1 MKKKLRKKT
10 KDQNLIF
17 FEKKDQ
23 NRKQCVSEFLYG
35 THFLNSKI
43 LFFLKKGHAHQF
55 YEACQV
61 ERSEKADGLPPR
73 MFMACPKPKFLNAA
87 EITAAKDPVCSLK
100 NILMVVYKVHCEAR
114 TYTLSTQA
122 ADQFSD
128 YFTEF
133 RTNVE
138 LTYKKDSC
146 IRLGY
151 NKYK

>member
-1 MKKKLRKKT
+1 
-10 KDQNLIF
+10 
-17 FEKKDQ
+17 
-23 NRKQCVSEFLYG
+23 LY
-35 THFLNSKI
+35 
-43 LFFLKKGHAHQF
+43 FLKKGHAHQF

-100 NILMVVYKVHCEAR
+100 NILMVVYKVHCEAV

-138 LTYKKDSC
+138 LAYKKDSC

-151 NKYK
+151 NKYKLLNLFLKKLNLLKCNLWQGANTAFKIKWNSSSFTRCF